1 VQVAKAV
8 SDGTHLE
15 LVLYPENEPD
25 TQEIEL
31 SKLKAGTEY
40 RVTGSS
46 RNEQTFS
53 ADTQGKARLSVDL
66 DGRTALSIE
75 RV

>member
-1 VQVAKAV
+1 MQVAKAV

-15 LVLYPENEPD
+15 LVLYPENGPD

-31 SKLKAGTEY
+31 SQLEPDKQY
-40 RVTGSS
+40 RVTGSAQ
-46 RNEQTFS
+46 NEQNVF
-53 ADTQGKARLSVDL
+53 ADYQGKARFSVDL
-66 DGRTALSIE
+66 DGRTALRVE